1 MLRQY
6 SRALQ
11 PSVQAN
17 VTRLGGLTPHEA
29 KQIVRFYQL
38 ADSVRLD
45 VTAGGLLFNGTADPD
60 SFREAADLLEA
71 AMKIGRELTAEP
83 GKKKWHL
90 RRTVG

>member
-1 MLRQY
+1 
-6 SRALQ
+6 
-11 PSVQAN
+11 
-17 VTRLGGLTPHEA
+17 
-29 KQIVRFYQL
+29 
-38 ADSVRLD
+38 LD

-90 RRTVG
+90 RKTVG